1 LRSRTTRL
9 APLIVFVLAACVYAS
24 FLPRLYTADDLQY
37 AGTIRVAVT
46 GRPFYHPVGGPHF
59 PATRQKSDIPV
70 NPRYALD
77 WPTSVAAVRVARSL
91 GWHDE
96 VDAIL
101 ITRAV
106 LGAVGVTFFF
116 MTVLLLARRFS
127 IAAVTAAAL
136 AASSV
141 YWTYSTHLD
150 ESIGM
155 MAFTAGALFFFVR
168 RVVDGRS
175 RVDLIVPLLLGVASL
190 YNLTAVVTAVPMA
203 LVWALGEGTTS
214 ARRWLRSLALFG
226 CTYVGAAALGIIGA
240 LLATGAGDG
249 IFKAGFWRSSLFV
262 GRPEYGLRP
271 FHYAFAA
278 GASFLRALV
287 SYPPVRGLTTLRE
300 YFTVSSTGPR
310 AAALL
315 YYAVV
320 GLLAV
325 LPLVFL
331 LHARPLDD
339 RMRRLTVFGFVW
351 LSASLIFGWWWDPEY
366 VKYFL
371 LPVLSWCFLLALA
384 LARLVGVRSRFARPA
399 LAVSAAAVAALLA
412 LNLWTIF
419 LPQRRKGANEWLAA
433 AAELRRSEPNALF
446 VSAGR
451 HPLDFYIAY
460 FANRDVISA
469 GLVRYAAGNGRTVE
483 RVVSRR
489 IREHTRVG
497 GPIYVYGLGTVSPAE
512 RSALFGLLPGKGLR
526 AAWRFPHLTVYRRD
540 SG

>member
-1 LRSRTTRL
+1 M
-9 APLIVFVLAACVYAS
+9 FVLVACVYAS

-37 AGTIRVAVT
+37 AGTIRTAVT
-46 GRPFYHPVGGPHF
+46 GRPFYHPVGGPSF
-59 PATRQKSDIPV
+59 PAAAQQPHVPV
-70 NPRYALD
+70 NARYALD

-96 VDAIL
+96 IDAIL
-101 ITRAV
+101 VARVV
-106 LGAVGVTFFF
+106 LGALGVTFFF
-116 MTVLLLARRFS
+116 MTVLLFARRLW

-155 MAFTAGALFFFVR
+155 MAFTAAALFFFVR
-168 RVVDGRS
+168 RVVEGRS
-175 RVDLIVPLLLGVASL
+175 RYDLAAPLLLGAASL
-190 YNLTAVVTAVPMA
+190 YNFTAVVTAVPMA
-203 LVWALGEGTTS
+203 LAWALDER
-214 ARRWLRSLALFG
+214 AAPVRRRLRSLAVFG
-226 CTYVGAAALGIIGA
+226 FTYAGAAALGVIGA
-240 LLATGAGDG
+240 LLATGAGSS

-262 GRPEYGLRP
+262 GRPEYGLHP
-271 FHYAFAA
+271 VHDAFAA

-300 YFTVSSTGPR
+300 YFTASSAGPR
-310 AAALL
+310 AGALL

-320 GLLAV
+320 GVLTV

-331 LHARPLDD
+331 LRARPPDN
-339 RMRRLTVFGFVW
+339 RMHRLTVFGFLWFAAALV
-351 LSASLIFGWWWDPEY
+351 FGWWWDPKY

-384 LARLVGVRSRFARPA
+384 LAQVEPRRSRFG
-399 LAVSAAAVAALLA
+399 LAVSAAAVAALLG
-412 LNLWTIF
+412 LNLSTVF
-419 LPQRRKGANEWLAA
+419 LPQRGKGANEWLAA
-433 AAELRRSEPNALF
+433 AQELRQSRPNALF

-451 HPLDFYIAY
+451 DPLDFYIAY

-469 GLVRYAAGNGRTVE
+469 GLVRYAAGNGRAVE

-489 IREHTRVG
+489 VRQHARAG
-497 GPIYVYGLGTVSPAE
+497 GAIYVYGLGTVSRAE
-512 RSALFGLLPGKGLR
+512 RGALLGLLPGKGLSP
-526 AAWRFPHLTVYRRD
+526 AWRFPHLTVYRRLT
-540 SG
+540 G